1 MAFVACQVCGFL
13 WILYNIFQVEYDILN
28 DIDFDGGNII
38 LFKVVLIRSGGGDSE
53 VLNKVGDI
61 TMGHIIEFLE
71 GKEELEVVSIA

>member
-1 MAFVACQVCGFL
+1 MALVACQACGFL

-53 VLNKVGDI
+53 VLNKVGDALW
-61 TMGHIIEFLE
+61 MRLSNWSSMDKRCRG
-71 GKEELEVVSIA
+71 

>member
-1 MAFVACQVCGFL
+1 MVSIAT
-13 WILYNIFQVEYDILN
+13 
-28 DIDFDGGNII
+28 GGSRRYVVI
-38 LFKVVLIRSGGGDSE
+38 LFKSLGLGGWERSE